1 MKLLNAVQIIAAFR
15 DGKITREK
23 AVSAINDLVA
33 AQKEKCA
40 VIAEN
45 VTNGYSANIRISLDE
60 QEFLKDKDG
69 PWVLNADVAAA
80 IRKSK

>member
-1 MKLLNAVQIIAAFR
+1 MKPLSAAQIIAAFR

-33 AQKEKCA
+33 AEKEKCA

-45 VTNGYSANIRISLDE
+45 VRDGYSAAIRTSLEE
-60 QEFLKDKDG
+60 QEFVKEKDG
-69 PWVLNADVAAA
+69 PWVLNSDVAKA
-80 IRKSK
+80 IRRSR

>member
-1 MKLLNAVQIIAAFR
+1 MKPLNAAQIIAAFR

-23 AVSAINDLVA
+23 AVEAVKDLVA
-33 AQKEKCA
+33 AEKEKCA

-45 VTNGYSANIRISLDE
+45 VTDGYSANIRISLDE

-69 PWVLNADVAAA
+69 PWVLNSDVAKA
-80 IRKSK
+80 IRRSR